1 MRENYKVYA
10 IACYIM
16 VTDLLAPVRNFDP
29 WARAVAE
36 TIVEMEAPNEATVH
50 LIHIFDESERV
61 STAEN
66 LGVSDQMPLDE
77 LAARKSGVKRAT
89 NVVEAAGFE
98 TVVHGDE
105 SETPSQVILSTIETH
120 DIDRVYVYSR
130 KRSPVGKAV
139 FGSSIQDL
147 LFNAPVPVVVLPA
160 DATLSSSAVTK
171 AELTDTDT

>member
-1 MRENYKVYA
+1 MT
-10 IACYIM
+10 
-16 VTDLLAPVRNFDP
+16 TDLLAPVRNFDP

-36 TIVEMEAPNEATVH
+36 TITEMESPNEATVH
-50 LIHIFDESERV
+50 LIHIFDEAERE
-61 STAEN
+61 STAKN
-66 LGVSDQMPLDE
+66 LGVSDQIPLDE
-77 LAARKSGVKRAT
+77 LAARKSGTKEAT

-105 SETPSQVILSTIETH
+105 SDSPSQAILSSIETH

-160 DATLSSSAVTK
+160 DAARSSSAVTK
-171 AELTDTDT
+171 TELTDTES